1 MTNKT
6 EASCTEAVLVKEGKN
21 EFLYLKNVPVFFA
34 QVLEPAKK
42 YQSEDLAY
50 QFTVFVDSDTREK
63 LELPVDED
71 GVAINKELK
80 EVGKDRNKKKQI
92 KYPLESQLKEGKGTA
107 YDIVDGLHGMG
118 LSLNDLTKAGKKSI
132 LKVVDADGKDW
143 DKTKAI
149 GNGSKIHVKCF
160 GYRNQ
165 DEQLV
170 VFPNLIVVVEHVP
183 YEGNSGG
190 VVEDSVLGVSV
201 DMSSAYEDNEATNGL
216 GSNTTAQSIVDSDN
230 DTSDEV
236 DFEDDIP
243 F

>member
-1 MTNKT
+1 MTNK
-6 EASCTEAVLVKEGKN
+6 TEAVLVKEGKN

-34 QVLEPAKK
+34 QVLEPTKK

-92 KYPLESQLKEGKGTA
+92 KYPLESQLKDGKGTA
-107 YDIVDGLHGMG
+107 YDLVEGLHGMG
-118 LSLNDLTKAGKKSI
+118 LSLNEMTKSGKKSI
-132 LKVVDADGKDW
+132 LKVVDAEGKDW
-143 DKTKAI
+143 DKSKAI
-149 GNGSKIHVKCF
+149 GNGSILHVKCF

-165 DEQLV
+165 DGQLV
-170 VFPNLIVVVEHVP
+170 VSLNLVMVVEHVP

-190 VVEDSVLGVSV
+190 MIEDSILGVSY
-201 DMSSAYEDNEATNGL
+201 DMSSAYEDSESDKVTPESIMDATNN
-216 GSNTTAQSIVDSDN
+216 SPTEDFN
-230 DTSDEV
+230 DEN
-236 DFEDDIP
+236 P
-243 F
+243 FF

>member
-1 MTNKT
+1 MTNK
-6 EASCTEAVLVKEGKN
+6 TEAVLVKEGKN

-34 QVLEPAKK
+34 QVLEPVKK

-80 EVGKDRNKKKQI
+80 EVGKDRNKKKQL

-107 YDIVDGLHGMG
+107 YDIVDGMHGMG
-118 LSLNDLTKAGKKSI
+118 LSLNDLTKQGKKSI

-149 GNGSKIHVKCF
+149 GNGSKVHVKCF
-160 GYRNQ
+160 GYRNV

-183 YEGNSGG
+183 YEGGNSGG
-190 VVEDSVLGVSV
+190 MVEDSVLGVSV
-201 DMSSAYEDNEATNGL
+201 DMSSAYEANDVEDKA
-216 GSNTTAQSIVDSDN
+216 TAQSIVDSAN
-230 DTSDEV
+230 DTSDEA
-236 DFEDDIP
+236 DFEEIP

>member
-1 MTNKT
+1 MTNK
-6 EASCTEAVLVKEGKN
+6 TEAVLVKEGKN

-34 QVLEPAKK
+34 QVLEPTKK

-80 EVGKDRNKKKQI
+80 EVGKDRNKKKQL

-107 YDIVDGLHGMG
+107 YDLVDGMHGMG
-118 LSLNDLTKAGKKSI
+118 LSLNDITKAGKKSI

-149 GNGSKIHVKCF
+149 GNGSKVHVKCF
-160 GYRNQ
+160 GYRNV

-183 YEGNSGG
+183 YEGDSGG
-190 VVEDSVLGVSV
+190 IVEDSVLGISV
-201 DMSSAYEDNEATNGL
+201 DMSSAYEANEVADGL
-216 GSNTTAQSIVDSDN
+216 GSNPTAQSIKDSAN
-230 DTSDEV
+230 DTSGEV
-236 DFEDDIP
+236 DFEESIP

>member
-1 MTNKT
+1 MTNK
-6 EASCTEAVLVKEGKN
+6 TEAVLVKEGKN

-107 YDIVDGLHGMG
+107 YDLVDGLHGMG
-118 LSLNDLTKAGKKSI
+118 LSLNAITKQGKKSI

-143 DKTKAI
+143 DKSKAI
-149 GNGSKIHVKCF
+149 GNGSKVHVKCF

-201 DMSSAYEDNEATNGL
+201 DMSSAYEDNEAANGL
-216 GSNTTAQSIVDSDN
+216 GSNPTSQSIKDNTN

-236 DFEDDIP
+236 DFDSEIP

>member
-1 MTNKT
+1 MTNK
-6 EASCTEAVLVKEGKN
+6 TEAVLVKEGKN

-34 QVLEPAKK
+34 QVLEPTKK

-80 EVGKDRNKKKQI
+80 EVGKDRNKKKQL

-107 YDIVDGLHGMG
+107 YDIVDGMHGMG

-143 DKTKAI
+143 DKSKAI
-149 GNGSKIHVKCF
+149 GNGSKVHVKCF
-160 GYRNQ
+160 GYRNV

-190 VVEDSVLGVSV
+190 MVEDSVLGVSV
-201 DMSSAYEDNEATNGL
+201 DMSSAYEANDVEDKA
-216 GSNTTAQSIVDSDN
+216 TAQSIVDSAN

-236 DFEDDIP
+236 DFDSEIP

>member
-1 MTNKT
+1 MTNK
-6 EASCTEAVLVKEGKN
+6 TEAVLVKEGKN

-34 QVLEPAKK
+34 KVLEVVDNYAKDGK
-42 YQSEDLAY
+42 EF

-71 GVAINKELK
+71 GIALNKELK
-80 EVGKDRNKKKQI
+80 EVGKDRKKNKQI
-92 KYPLESQLKEGKGTA
+92 KYPLESQLKDGKGTP
-107 YDIVDGLHGMG
+107 YDIVDGMYGMG
-118 LSLNDLTKAGKKSI
+118 LSLNELTKAGKKSI

-149 GNGSKIHVKCF
+149 GNGSKVHVKCF
-160 GYRNQ
+160 GYRNV

-183 YEGNSGG
+183 YEGGNSGG
-190 VVEDSVLGVSV
+190 MVEDSVLGVSV
-201 DMSSAYEDNEATNGL
+201 DMSSAYEANEAANE
-216 GSNTTAQSIVDSDN
+216 STAQSIKDSAN

-236 DFEDDIP
+236 DFDSEIP

>member
-1 MTNKT
+1 MTNK
-6 EASCTEAVLVKEGKN
+6 TEAVLVKEGKN

-34 QVLEPAKK
+34 QVLEPTKK

-92 KYPLESQLKEGKGTA
+92 KYPLESQLKEGKGTS
-107 YDIVDGLHGMG
+107 YDIVDGMHGMG

-149 GNGSKIHVKCF
+149 GNGSKVHVKCF

-190 VVEDSVLGVSV
+190 IVEDSVLGVSV
-201 DMSSAYEDNEATNGL
+201 DMSSAYDVNEP
-216 GSNTTAQSIVDSDN
+216 TAQSIKDSAN
-230 DTSDEV
+230 DTSDEA
-236 DFEDDIP
+236 DFEEIP

>member
-1 MTNKT
+1 MTNK
-6 EASCTEAVLVKEGKN
+6 TEAVLVKEGKN

-34 QVLEPAKK
+34 QVLEPTKK

-80 EVGKDRNKKKQI
+80 EVGKDRNKKKQL
-92 KYPLESQLKEGKGTA
+92 KYPLGSQLKEGKGTA
-107 YDIVDGLHGMG
+107 YNIVDGMHGMG
-118 LSLNDLTKAGKKSI
+118 LSLNDITKAGKKSI

-143 DKTKAI
+143 DKSKAI
-149 GNGSKIHVKCF
+149 GNGSKVHVKCF
-160 GYRNQ
+160 GYRNV

-183 YEGNSGG
+183 YEGGSGG
-190 VVEDSVLGVSV
+190 IVEDSVLGISV
-201 DMSSAYEDNEATNGL
+201 DMSSAYEANEVADGL
-216 GSNTTAQSIVDSDN
+216 GSNPTAQSIKDSAN
-230 DTSDEV
+230 DTSGEV
-236 DFEDDIP
+236 DFEDSIP

>member
-1 MTNKT
+1 MTNK
-6 EASCTEAVLVKEGKN
+6 TEAVLVKEGKN

-34 QVLEPAKK
+34 QVLEPTKK

-80 EVGKDRNKKKQI
+80 EVGKDRNKKKQL

-107 YDIVDGLHGMG
+107 YDLVDGMHGMG
-118 LSLNDLTKAGKKSI
+118 LSLNDITKAGKKSI

-143 DKTKAI
+143 DKSKAI
-149 GNGSKIHVKCF
+149 GNGSKVHVKCF
-160 GYRNQ
+160 GYRNV

-183 YEGNSGG
+183 YEGGSGG
-190 VVEDSVLGVSV
+190 IVEDSVLGISV
-201 DMSSAYEDNEATNGL
+201 DMSSAYETNEVADGL
-216 GSNTTAQSIVDSDN
+216 GGNPTAQSIKDSAN
-230 DTSDEV
+230 DTSGEV
-236 DFEDDIP
+236 DFEDEIP

>member
-1 MTNKT
+1 MTNK
-6 EASCTEAVLVKEGKN
+6 TEAVLVKEGKN

-34 QVLEPAKK
+34 QVLEPVKK

-80 EVGKDRNKKKQI
+80 EVGKDRNKKKQL
-92 KYPLESQLKEGKGTA
+92 KYPLEGQLKEGKGTA
-107 YDIVDGLHGMG
+107 YDIVDGMHGMG

-149 GNGSKIHVKCF
+149 GNGSKVHVKCF
-160 GYRNQ
+160 GYRNV

-183 YEGNSGG
+183 YEGGG
-190 VVEDSVLGVSV
+190 AGGMVEDSVLGVSV
-201 DMSSAYEDNEATNGL
+201 DMSSAYEANEP
-216 GSNTTAQSIVDSDN
+216 TAQSIVDSAN
-230 DTSDEV
+230 DTSGEV

>member
-1 MTNKT
+1 MTNK
-6 EASCTEAVLVKEGKN
+6 TEAVLVKEGKN

-34 QVLEPAKK
+34 QVLEPTKK

-80 EVGKDRNKKKQI
+80 EVGKDRNKKKQL

-107 YDIVDGLHGMG
+107 YDIVDGMHGMG

-143 DKTKAI
+143 DKSKAI
-149 GNGSKIHVKCF
+149 GNGSKVHVKCF

-190 VVEDSVLGVSV
+190 IVEDSVLGVSV
-201 DMSSAYEDNEATNGL
+201 DMSSAYEANEEANGL
-216 GSNTTAQSIVDSDN
+216 GSNTTTQSIVDSAN

-236 DFEDDIP
+236 DFDSSIP

>member
-1 MTNKT
+1 MTNK
-6 EASCTEAVLVKEGKN
+6 TEAVLVKEGKN

-34 QVLEPAKK
+34 QVLEPTKK

-80 EVGKDRNKKKQI
+80 EVGKDRNKKKQL

-107 YDIVDGLHGMG
+107 YDLVDGMHGMG
-118 LSLNDLTKAGKKSI
+118 LSLNDITKAGKKSI

-149 GNGSKIHVKCF
+149 GNGSKVHVKCF
-160 GYRNQ
+160 GYRNV

-183 YEGNSGG
+183 YEGGSGG
-190 VVEDSVLGVSV
+190 IVEDSVLGISV
-201 DMSSAYEDNEATNGL
+201 DMSSAYEANEP
-216 GSNTTAQSIVDSDN
+216 TAQSIVDSAN

-236 DFEDDIP
+236 DFDSSIP

>member
-1 MTNKT
+1 MTNK
-6 EASCTEAVLVKEGKN
+6 TEAVLVKEGKN

-34 QVLEPAKK
+34 QVLEPTKK

-80 EVGKDRNKKKQI
+80 EVGKDRNKKKQL

-107 YDIVDGLHGMG
+107 YDLVDGMHGMG
-118 LSLNDLTKAGKKSI
+118 LSLNDITKAGKKSI

-149 GNGSKIHVKCF
+149 GNGSKVHVKCF
-160 GYRNQ
+160 GYRNV

-183 YEGNSGG
+183 YEGGSGG
-190 VVEDSVLGVSV
+190 IVEDSVLGISV
-201 DMSSAYEDNEATNGL
+201 DMSSAYEANEVADGA
-216 GSNTTAQSIVDSDN
+216 TAQSIKDSAN

-236 DFEDDIP
+236 DFDSEIP

>member
-1 MTNKT
+1 MTNK
-6 EASCTEAVLVKEGKN
+6 TEAVLVKEGKN

-34 QVLEPAKK
+34 QVLEPTKK

-107 YDIVDGLHGMG
+107 YDLVDGLHGMG

-149 GNGSKIHVKCF
+149 GNGSKVHVKCF
-160 GYRNQ
+160 GYRNV

-183 YEGNSGG
+183 YEGGNSGG
-190 VVEDSVLGVSV
+190 MVEDSVLGVSV
-201 DMSSAYEDNEATNGL
+201 DMSSAYEANDVEDKA
-216 GSNTTAQSIVDSDN
+216 TAQSIVDSAN

-236 DFEDDIP
+236 DFDSSIP

>member
-1 MTNKT
+1 MTNK
-6 EASCTEAVLVKEGKN
+6 TEAVLVKEGKN

-34 QVLEPAKK
+34 QVLEPTKK

-107 YDIVDGLHGMG
+107 YDLVDGLHGMG

-149 GNGSKIHVKCF
+149 GNGSKVHVKCF
-160 GYRNQ
+160 GYRNV

-183 YEGNSGG
+183 YEGGSGG
-190 VVEDSVLGVSV
+190 IVEDSVLGISV
-201 DMSSAYEDNEATNGL
+201 DMSSAYEANEVVDGL
-216 GSNTTAQSIVDSDN
+216 GSNPTAQSIKDSAN
-230 DTSDEV
+230 DTSGEV
-236 DFEDDIP
+236 DFDESIP

>member
-1 MTNKT
+1 MTNK
-6 EASCTEAVLVKEGKN
+6 TEAVLVKEGKN

-34 QVLEPAKK
+34 KVLEVVDNYAKDGK
-42 YQSEDLAY
+42 EF

-71 GVAINKELK
+71 GIALNKELK
-80 EVGKDRNKKKQI
+80 EVGKDRKKNKQI
-92 KYPLESQLKEGKGTA
+92 KYPLESQLKDGKGTP
-107 YDIVDGLHGMG
+107 YDIVDGMYGMG
-118 LSLNDLTKAGKKSI
+118 LSLNELTKAGKKSI

-149 GNGSKIHVKCF
+149 GNGSKVHVKCF
-160 GYRNQ
+160 GYRNV

-190 VVEDSVLGVSV
+190 MVEDSVLGVSV
-201 DMSSAYEDNEATNGL
+201 DMSSAYEANEAANE
-216 GSNTTAQSIVDSDN
+216 STAQSIKDSAN

-236 DFEDDIP
+236 DFDSEIP

>member
-6 EASCTEAVLVKEGKN
+6 EASRTEAVLVKEGKN

-34 QVLEPAKK
+34 QVLEPTKK

-63 LELPVDED
+63 LELP
-71 GVAINKELK
+71 K
-80 EVGKDRNKKKQI
+80 EVGKDRNKKKQL

-107 YDIVDGLHGMG
+107 YDIVDGMHGMG

-143 DKTKAI
+143 DKSKAI
-149 GNGSKIHVKCF
+149 GNGSKVHVKCF
-160 GYRNQ
+160 GYRNV

-183 YEGNSGG
+183 YEGGNSSGI
-190 VVEDSVLGVSV
+190 VEDSVLGVSV
-201 DMSSAYEDNEATNGL
+201 DMSSAYEANEAANEL
-216 GSNTTAQSIVDSDN
+216 GSNHTAQSIVDSAN
-230 DTSDEV
+230 DTSGEV

>member
-1 MTNKT
+1 MTNK
-6 EASCTEAVLVKEGKN
+6 TEAVLVKEGKN

-34 QVLEPAKK
+34 QVLEPTKK

-80 EVGKDRNKKKQI
+80 EVGKDRNKKKQL

-107 YDIVDGLHGMG
+107 YDIVDGMHGMG
-118 LSLNDLTKAGKKSI
+118 LSLNDLTKQGKKSI

-143 DKTKAI
+143 DKSKAI
-149 GNGSKIHVKCF
+149 GNGSKVHVKCF
-160 GYRNQ
+160 GYRNV

-183 YEGNSGG
+183 YEGGNGG
-190 VVEDSVLGVSV
+190 GMVEDSVLGVSV
-201 DMSSAYEDNEATNGL
+201 DMSSAYEANEAANGL
-216 GSNTTAQSIVDSDN
+216 GSNATAQSIVDSAN

-236 DFEDDIP
+236 DFDSEIP

>member
-1 MTNKT
+1 MTNK
-6 EASCTEAVLVKEGKN
+6 TEAVLVKEGKN

-34 QVLEPAKK
+34 KVLEVVDNYAKDGK
-42 YQSEDLAY
+42 EF

-71 GVAINKELK
+71 GIALNKELK
-80 EVGKDRNKKKQI
+80 EVGKDRKKNKQI
-92 KYPLESQLKEGKGTA
+92 KYPLESQLKDGKGTP
-107 YDIVDGLHGMG
+107 YDIVDGMYGMG
-118 LSLNDLTKAGKKSI
+118 LSLNELTKAGKKSI

-149 GNGSKIHVKCF
+149 GNGSKLHVKCF

-201 DMSSAYEDNEATNGL
+201 DMSSAYEANEASNGL
-216 GSNTTAQSIVDSDN
+216 GSNPTAQSIKDSAN
-230 DTSDEV
+230 DTSDEA
-236 DFEDDIP
+236 DFDSEIP

>member
-1 MTNKT
+1 MTNK
-6 EASCTEAVLVKEGKN
+6 TEAVLVKEGKN

-34 QVLEPAKK
+34 KILELGKK

-50 QFTVFVDSDTREK
+50 QMTLFVDSDTREK

-71 GVAINKELK
+71 GVAINKEIK

-92 KYPLESQLKEGKGTA
+92 KYPLESQLKDGKGTA
-107 YDIVDGLHGMG
+107 YDIVEGMHGM
-118 LSLNDLTKAGKKSI
+118 SLALNEFTKSGKKSI
-132 LKVVDADGKDW
+132 LKVVDSEGKDW

-149 GNGSKIHVKCF
+149 GNGSKVHVKCF

-170 VFPNLIVVVEHVP
+170 VFPNLVVVVNHVP

-190 VVEDSVLGVSV
+190 MVEDSVLGVSF
-201 DMSSAYEDNEATNGL
+201 DMSSAYDDSEP
-216 GSNTTAQSIVDSDN
+216 TAQSIMDSAN
-230 DTSDEV
+230 DTSNEV
-236 DFEDDIP
+236 EYEDDIP

>member
-6 EASCTEAVLVKEGKN
+6 EAVLVEEGKN

-34 QVLEPAKK
+34 QVLEPTKK

-107 YDIVDGLHGMG
+107 YDIVDGMHGMG

-149 GNGSKIHVKCF
+149 GNGSKVHVKCF

-183 YEGNSGG
+183 YEGGNSGG
-190 VVEDSVLGVSV
+190 MVEDSVLGVSV
-201 DMSSAYEDNEATNGL
+201 DMSSAYEANDVEDKA
-216 GSNTTAQSIVDSDN
+216 TAQSIKDSAN
-230 DTSDEV
+230 DTSDGV
-236 DFEDDIP
+236 DFDSSIP

>member
-1 MTNKT
+1 MTNK
-6 EASCTEAVLVKEGKN
+6 TEAVLVKEGKN

-34 QVLEPAKK
+34 QVLEPTKK

-80 EVGKDRNKKKQI
+80 EVGKDRNKKKQL

-107 YDIVDGLHGMG
+107 YDLVDGMHGMG
-118 LSLNDLTKAGKKSI
+118 LSLNDITKAGKKSI

-149 GNGSKIHVKCF
+149 GNGSKVHVKCF
-160 GYRNQ
+160 GYRNV

-183 YEGNSGG
+183 YEGGSGG
-190 VVEDSVLGVSV
+190 IVEDSVLGISV
-201 DMSSAYEDNEATNGL
+201 DMSSAYEANETANEP
-216 GSNTTAQSIVDSDN
+216 TTQSIKDSAN

>member
-1 MTNKT
+1 MTNK
-6 EASCTEAVLVKEGKN
+6 TEAVLVKEGKN

-34 QVLEPAKK
+34 QVLEPTKK

-80 EVGKDRNKKKQI
+80 EVGKDRNKKKQL
-92 KYPLESQLKEGKGTA
+92 KYPLESQLKEGNGTA
-107 YDIVDGLHGMG
+107 YDLVDGLHGMG

-149 GNGSKIHVKCF
+149 GNGSKVHVKCF
-160 GYRNQ
+160 GYRNV

-183 YEGNSGG
+183 YEGGSGG
-190 VVEDSVLGVSV
+190 IVEDSVLGISV
-201 DMSSAYEDNEATNGL
+201 DMSSAYEANDVEDKA
-216 GSNTTAQSIVDSDN
+216 TAQSIVDSAN